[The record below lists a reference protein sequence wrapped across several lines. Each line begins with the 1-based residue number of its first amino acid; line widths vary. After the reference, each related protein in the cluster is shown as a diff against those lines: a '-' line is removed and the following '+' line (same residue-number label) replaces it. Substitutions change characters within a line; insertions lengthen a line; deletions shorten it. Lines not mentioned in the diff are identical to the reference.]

1 MRRNAGS
8 NSLSMT
14 GEGRTPECGGLSV
27 DRRRAVK
34 MGIAALGG
42 MALAGL
48 AGGCS
53 VLGIENPND
62 VATYDDV
69 DPGAIELD
77 GLDVQVN
84 VESRYWQ
91 WSMVDDASSDLN
103 GSLVVCVPVTAVNL
117 GESTSVISDMYCKAF
132 GPDGAQLVSLASR
145 YADDIRNTGSIAVNA
160 STMSKIYLPYCGAG
174 TYTVQFD
181 NLLGRKPSVA
191 LDIAYSADTGV
202 APFPTNLNGANVNA
216 SIPQGESF
224 DVDGLT
230 MSFATDTGMYVW
242 TNVSAPGDDYWD
254 GRGVVG
260 IPLRVTNNSG
270 KPMDFS
276 TVAYRLYSSQTY
288 QLSEGSWWFPDSVVN
303 GLGTLAANQTARAL
317 VYFAYEYSEC
327 TCYCVFCH
335 DGMPLVTAVWIP

>member
-1 MRRNAGS
+1 M
-8 NSLSMT
+8 
-14 GEGRTPECGGLSV
+14 GL
-27 DRRRAVK
+27 
-34 MGIAALGG
+34 AALGG
-42 MALAGL
+42 AALAGL

-91 WSMVDDASSDLN
+91 WSMIDDVNSDLN
-103 GSLVVCVPVTAVNL
+103 GSLVVCVPVVAVNL
-117 GESTSVISDMYCKAF
+117 GESSSVISDMYCKVY
-132 GPDGAQLVSLASR
+132 GPDGSQLASLANR

-160 STMSKIYLPYCGAG
+160 STSSKLYLPYCGAG

-181 NLLGRKPSVA
+181 NLLGRKPSVT
-191 LDIAYSADTGV
+191 LDVVYSADTGV
-202 APFPTNLNGANVNA
+202 APFPTTLNGANANA
-216 SIPQGESF
+216 AIPQGESF

-230 MSFATDTGMYVW
+230 MSFTTDTGMYVW
-242 TNVSAPGDDYWD
+242 ANVSAPGDEYWD

-270 KPMDFS
+270 KSMDFS
-276 TVAYRLYSSQTY
+276 SIAYKLYSSQAY
-288 QLSEGSWWFPDSVVN
+288 QLSDGSQWYPDSVTN

-317 VYFAYEYSEC
+317 MYFAYEYSEC
-327 TCYCVFCH
+327 TCYCVFCQ
-335 DGMPLVTAVWIP
+335 DGMPLVTSVWIP

>member
-1 MRRNAGS
+1 M
-8 NSLSMT
+8 
-14 GEGRTPECGGLSV
+14 GL
-27 DRRRAVK
+27 
-34 MGIAALGG
+34 AALGG
-42 MALAGL
+42 MALAGFT
-48 AGGCS
+48 GGCS

-91 WSMVDDASSDLN
+91 WNMIDDTGSDLN

-117 GESTSVISDMYCKAF
+117 GESTSVMSDMYCKAF
-132 GPDGAQLVSLASR
+132 GPDGTQLTSLASR

-191 LDIAYSADTGV
+191 LDIAYSADAGV
-202 APFPTNLNGANVNA
+202 APFPTNLNSANVNA
-216 SIPQGESF
+216 AIRQGESF

-230 MSFATDTGMYVW
+230 MSFTTDTSMYTW
-242 TNVSAPGDDYWD
+242 AYVSAPGDDYWD

-270 KPMDFS
+270 KPMNFS
-276 TVAYRLYSSQTY
+276 TIAYRLYSSQAY
-288 QLSEGSWWFPDSVVN
+288 QLSDGSAWFPDSVTN
-303 GLGTLAANQTARAL
+303 GLSTLAANQTARAL

-327 TCYCVFCH
+327 TCYCVFCR
-335 DGMPLVTAVWIP
+335 DGMPLVTSVWIP